1 VAFAVFARSC
11 SNSKWFNFNDRS
23 SQKTT
28 VPENK
33 KSKQKT
39 MTENNAPMV
48 ETQMLIRKPVS
59 QVFQAFIDPA
69 ITTNFWFTK
78 SSGQLETGKTIT
90 WEWEMY
96 GVSTDV
102 VVQSIDPNKKITIEW
117 GKPATTV
124 SFEFSPLSDETTYV
138 VIKNYGFEQTG
149 NDLIAAIKDN
159 TGGFTTVL
167 DGLKA
172 YLEHN
177 INLNL
182 IRDKFPKEIS
192 QHGK

>member
-1 VAFAVFARSC
+1 M
-11 SNSKWFNFNDRS
+11 K
-23 SQKTT
+23 
-28 VPENK
+28 
-33 KSKQKT
+33 
-39 MTENNAPMV
+39 NNLPTV

-78 SSGQLETGKTIT
+78 SSGRLEVGKTVK

-96 GVSTDV
+96 GVSDNVFT
-102 VVQSIDPNKKITIEW
+102 KKIVTNKLISTEW
-117 GKPATTV
+117 GDPLTTV
-124 SFEFSPLSDETTYV
+124 DYEFTELTDETTYV
-138 VIKNYGFEQTG
+138 VIKNYGFNLTG
-149 NDLIAAIKDN
+149 DDLIEAIKDN

-177 INLNL
+177 IKLNL
-182 IRDKFPKEIS
+182 IGDKYPKEIS
-192 QHGK
+192 HHGQ